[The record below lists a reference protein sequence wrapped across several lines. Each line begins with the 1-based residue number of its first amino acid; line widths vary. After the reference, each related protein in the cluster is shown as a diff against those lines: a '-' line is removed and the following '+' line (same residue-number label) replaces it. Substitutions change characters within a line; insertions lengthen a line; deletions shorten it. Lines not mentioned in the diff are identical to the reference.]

1 MDLNQL
7 TKEELIEF
15 AECYE
20 FELNA
25 DDEKKV
31 LISKI
36 NEGLENLILKNG
48 YVDIGDED
56 YRCLCLLC
64 KKKIT
69 SEEVLPDGYEEMFV
83 TMASEFCKS
92 CFDFNNSL

>member
-7 TKEELIEF
+7 TKKELLEF
-15 AECYE
+15 SERYE

-36 NEGLENLILKNG
+36 NEGLENLILKKG
-48 YVDIGDED
+48 VFS
-56 YRCLCLLC
+56 L
-64 KKKIT
+64 
-69 SEEVLPDGYEEMFV
+69 
-83 TMASEFCKS
+83 
-92 CFDFNNSL
+92 FNS